1 MKISG
6 EVGDAGIVS
15 QPVLQLPAGQVG
27 CDGEAAD
34 LLQGH
39 PLPSPAASVSY
50 SPAVAI
56 EFS

>member
-1 MKISG
+1 MLGS
-6 EVGDAGIVS
+6 S
-15 QPVLQLPAGQVG
+15 PQPVWLPVGQAG

-34 LLQGH
+34 GLQGH